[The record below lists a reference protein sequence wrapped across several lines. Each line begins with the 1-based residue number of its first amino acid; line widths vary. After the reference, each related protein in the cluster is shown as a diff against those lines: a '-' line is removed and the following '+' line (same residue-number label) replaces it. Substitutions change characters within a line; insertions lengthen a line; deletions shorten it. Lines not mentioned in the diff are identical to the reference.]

1 MAYFETKD
9 GLRLFYRDWG
19 TGKPVVLVHGW
30 CINSDSWEYVQ
41 GELPNHSLR
50 CISYDQRGCGRSEQ
64 AWTQYDYDTLASD
77 LEALLDTLDLRDVT
91 LAGHSLGSGVI
102 TRYLARYGNERIAKA
117 VFVAGTTPLLV
128 KTDDNLDGFDRSVLE
143 NSIAFMKRD
152 RAAYIMSLVPSF
164 FGADLP
170 NDRVSQEMIDWAIG
184 LTIQASPQ
192 AAVEMLRTCAMTDQ
206 RKELKEIT
214 TPTLI
219 IHGDNDPGNPLEL
232 TAQKTHALMPNSRLI
247 VYEGASHGFYID
259 MAARLNQDLL
269 AFINSE

>member
-9 GLRLFYRDWG
+9 GLKLFYRDWG

-41 GELPNHSLR
+41 NELPNHGLR

-64 AWTQYDYDTLASD
+64 TWTTYDYDTLAGD
-77 LEALLDTLDLRDVT
+77 LAALLETLDLYDVT

-102 TRYLARYGNERIAKA
+102 TRYLSRYGGERIARA
-117 VFVAGTTPLLV
+117 AFIAGTTPFLM
-128 KTDDNLDGFDRSVLE
+128 KTDDNPDAFDRSVLE
-143 NSIAFMKRD
+143 NSIDFMKRN
-152 RAAYIMSLVPSF
+152 RPAYIKSLVPAF
-164 FGADLP
+164 FGDAP
-170 NDRVSQEMIDWAIG
+170 NERVSQEMIDWAVG
-184 LTIQASPQ
+184 LTVQASPQ
-192 AAVEMLRTCAMTDQ
+192 AAVEMLRTCGMTDQ
-206 RKELKEIT
+206 RRELQEIT

-232 TAQKTHALMPNSRLI
+232 TAQRTHALMPNSRLL

-259 MAARLNQDLL
+259 MAARLNRDLL
-269 AFINSE
+269 AFINGD